1 MSERGWTLI
10 REFILEKPV
19 TKVVLQKQW
28 ERVCTKSKACCFQ
41 GLKLIKCGVY
51 IHSKHG
57 NKRADMAEINTY
69 QFRKNVK
76 YHAKGFLFCL
86 ECYEDSSKEF
96 KQGNDA
102 MKIEL

>member
-1 MSERGWTLI
+1 
-10 REFILEKPV
+10 
-19 TKVVLQKQW
+19 
-28 ERVCTKSKACCFQ
+28 
-41 GLKLIKCGVY
+41 
-51 IHSKHG
+51 
-57 NKRADMAEINTY
+57 MAEINTY